1 VKRRVEDLTG
11 QELDT
16 AVALA
21 EGWQLMFDGRGWVEP
36 KFIPGVGAEQVDCSV
51 FHAAPLPWSTDW
63 ALGGPLLDRERI
75 ATWPTVLCAD
85 LYDLREDAADQ
96 LCWAALHPDSRHLGG
111 WRDNMGGLDVTARDG
126 MPGATPL
133 AAGMRAWVQ
142 AKFGDE
148 IDLP

>member
-36 KFIPGVGAEQVDCSV
+36 KFIPGVAGERIDCSV

-63 ALGGPLLDRERI
+63 AHGGPLIDREQI
-75 ATWPTVLCAD
+75 AI
-85 LYDLREDAADQ
+85 YNEE
-96 LCWAALHPDSRHLGG
+96 HLWVAGYG
-111 WRDNMGGLDVTARDG
+111 IDARDG
-126 MPGATPL
+126 TYYSEETGSDSPTIEFAGSTGSGPTAL
-133 AAGMRAWVQ
+133 IAAMRARVH
-142 AKFGDE
+142 AKFGDK
-148 IDLP
+148 INLP